1 MTKDSVLVTGGTGF
15 VGAHLLTALK
25 RAFPEASIHVTGRA
39 VQEGLSQGCVWYN
52 LDICDR
58 GAVRHLVQQIAPS
71 VVIHLAAQ
79 SSVPVGFKQP
89 DLTWQVNLE
98 GARNLFQAL
107 EQLSYPVLLLQV
119 GSADMYGA
127 SFNLAGPVDELR
139 ILQPLNPYA
148 ASKAAADLAAFQLA
162 QTSAV
167 KVIRARPFNH
177 IGAGQSDAF
186 VVSSFARQIV
196 EVEMGVSDSLL
207 VGDLTAERDFM
218 HVSDVAAAYIA
229 LIQHHEQFETGAA
242 VNICSGVSVSIASML
257 EELRRLSVIDIRVV
271 QDPERMRKSDI
282 ARVWG
287 SHAYLSAQT
296 GWMPAVDLRHALGDV
311 LDDWRER
318 LMV

>member
-39 VQEGLSQGCVWYN
+39 VPKGRSQEYVWHA

-58 GAVRHLVQQIAPS
+58 EAVCHLVQQILPS

-79 SSVPVGFKQP
+79 SSVPVSFKQP

-107 EQLSYPVLLLQV
+107 EQLSYSALLLQV

-127 SFNLAGPVDELR
+127 SFKLAGPVDELR
-139 ILQPLNPYA
+139 LLQPLNPYA

-196 EVEMGVSDSLL
+196 EVERGRRDSLL

-218 HVSDVAAAYIA
+218 HVSDVVGAYVA
-229 LIQHHEQFETGAA
+229 LIQHHERFETGAA
-242 VNICSGVSVSIASML
+242 VNICSGVSVSIASIL
-257 EELRRLSVIDIRVV
+257 EEMRQLAAVDVRIV
-271 QDPERMRKSDI
+271 QDPGRMRKSDI
-282 ARVWG
+282 AKVRG
-287 SHAYLSAQT
+287 SHDYLSAQT
-296 GWMPAVDLRHALGDV
+296 GWMPIVSLRNALGDV
-311 LDDWRER
+311 LNDWREK
-318 LMV
+318 LVV